1 MSSFASRFKAGS
13 DIAKDLLNTY
23 ETAKRKKEM
32 GEIAGAQEQA
42 DFTPEERAAME
53 AKANAVDDNGQPIYT
68 MGTDA
73 QGNVTTTLNKEAVP
87 GAVDEAYAPAA
98 MARSGVNFLG
108 KTYGAPLTDGQRLG
122 AQQQAM
128 AGVLD
133 KNGDIEGAMRY
144 RQQAKQGELTDMQLA
159 QAVRTGKRE
168 DKADEIA
175 AILEGVDKEAG
186 AWMKTRLIGAD
197 GTERTATVDD
207 HLATTQFR
215 ANKLMEAGRATEAG
229 ALIKDFNAQSLVKIQ
244 LETAQRSDAL
254 KKTSAALAAGD
265 LNAVKD
271 FYNKFTPD
279 GAQVVSV
286 SRDDKGQILIERT
299 TDDGRPMAPHTLK
312 DTGELSAALKMF
324 EDPMALYNWTQSEF
338 TRNLQT
344 KADKRA
350 DVSLDLQ
357 RQTTGATLGARAD
370 AKKASEAAAAAGVAL
385 YKEQHPNATPAEL
398 DAVKQGVLSAVP
410 KVDANAPAEV
420 KLAKAFKDAG
430 IAKTDEE
437 ALRMATQ
444 SKSDSPAK
452 VRAEVYGKALAAN
465 FGNADKAKE
474 ATEAAMS
481 YLFPAAPAA
490 AAGTIAPGATF
501 ANQTEFDAAVKAGK
515 VKSGDRV
522 SVGGRSATYK

>member
-1 MSSFASRFKAGS
+1 
-13 DIAKDLLNTY
+13 
-23 ETAKRKKEM
+23 
-32 GEIAGAQEQA
+32 
-42 DFTPEERAAME
+42 
-53 AKANAVDDNGQPIYT
+53 
-68 MGTDA
+68 
-73 QGNVTTTLNKEAVP
+73 
-87 GAVDEAYAPAA
+87 VDEAYAPAA

-122 AQQQAM
+122 AQQQAV
-128 AGVLD
+128 AGMLD

-168 DKADEIA
+168 DKADEIT

-186 AWMKTRLIGAD
+186 AWMKTRLTGAD

-244 LETAQRSDAL
+244 LESAQRSESL
-254 KKTSAALAAGD
+254 KQTSAALAAGD

-338 TRNLQT
+338 TRNLQS
-344 KADKRA
+344 KADGRA
-350 DVSLDLQ
+350 DQSLGIQQAQLGLSQ
-357 RQTTGATLGARAD
+357 ASHAATAGARAD
-370 AKKASEAAAAAGVAL
+370 AKGEAAAKAAAGVAL
-385 YKEQHPNATPAEL
+385 YKQQHPNATPADLE
-398 DAVKQGVLSAVP
+398 AVKLGVLSAVP
-410 KVDANAPAEV
+410 KDSNGYKIEMGEIAQALGTPAVDSNGKPAVDFITGRQTVNRNTEEEKKFFQWMRENGITDSNKGLALYRQGGGAAAPKVNSPEE
-420 KLAKAFKDAG
+420 LAKVPKGTKYTAPDG
-430 IAKTDEE
+430 T
-437 ALRMATQ
+437 
-444 SKSDSPAK
+444 
-452 VRAEVYGKALAAN
+452 VRTK
-465 FGNADKAKE
+465 
-474 ATEAAMS
+474 
-481 YLFPAAPAA
+481 
-490 AAGTIAPGATF
+490 
-501 ANQTEFDAAVKAGK
+501 Q
-515 VKSGDRV
+515 
-522 SVGGRSATYK
+522 